1 MTNPFAQSAHY
12 FEMTCELP
20 KAAAENADIY
30 FEDVAV
36 SVSAFEIDEAKGVW
50 KLTVLYAEKPDDA
63 DIKRRLALM
72 NVKPKYVVEPRAQK
86 DWVAS
91 IAQDFPPLHVG
102 RFYVHGSH
110 IKETPP
116 IGTLALNIDAGAA
129 FGSGEHAT
137 TSGCL
142 RALESAHQ
150 KGKRPERVLDM
161 GTGSGILAIAAAK
174 LFPTACTEA
183 YDLDKVSVRVAA
195 ENTRIN
201 RVHNHIKV
209 AHSNGYL
216 SKEIMRNAGGYDII
230 LANILARPLCQMA
243 KYASAA
249 LAPRGVLILSG
260 LLNEQE
266 NMVLHAHRIQG
277 LTLTERFRANGWSAL
292 VMEAA

>member
-1 MTNPFAQSAHY
+1 MTNPFAQSSQY
-12 FEMTCELP
+12 YEMTCELP
-20 KAAAENADIY
+20 KSAAENADIY

-36 SVSAFEIDEAKGVW
+36 SVSAFEIDEAKASW

-63 DIKRRLALM
+63 DIKRRLELM
-72 NVKPKYVVEPRAQK
+72 HVKAKYTVEPRAQK
-86 DWVAS
+86 DWVAT

-110 IKETPP
+110 IKEPPPVGTTP
-116 IGTLALNIDAGAA
+116 LQIDAGAA

-142 RALESAHQ
+142 RAMEAAYRQ
-150 KGKRPERVLDM
+150 GKRPARVLDM

-174 LFPTACTEA
+174 LFPTACVEA

-195 ENTRIN
+195 ENTHIN
-201 RVHNHIKV
+201 QVNKHIRV

-216 SKEIMRNAGGYDII
+216 HKDIMRGLDSYDMI

-243 KYASAA
+243 KHASAA
-249 LAPRGVLILSG
+249 LAPGGVLILSG
-260 LLNEQE
+260 LLSEQE
-266 NMVLHAHRIQG
+266 NMVMHAHRLQG
-277 LTLTERFRANGWSAL
+277 LYLSQRFRANGWSAL
-292 VMEAA
+292 MLEAA